1 MCALNLIRSPEIG
14 KVWEIAD
21 RFDLTSRHA
30 RVRETGERLSS
41 PQGLRQHRANDDKGA
56 NLAYRVVLGKD
67 PEYEHST

>member
-14 KVWEIAD
+14 KVWETAD
-21 RFDLTSRHA
+21 RFDQRAGQA

-41 PQGLRQHRANDDKGA
+41 PRGLRQHRANNDNGA
-56 NLAYRVVLGKD
+56 TLAYRAVLGKE